1 MTLVNLTNHPQ
12 SEWSSAQHEWFD
24 ARYNR
29 LIDLPFPPIHPES
42 TSKEVC
48 ELAESILPMI
58 LAHAPC
64 HLLVMG
70 EYTFMVSMIRLAQ
83 AVGLHVIATTSRR
96 NVEIL
101 DDGRM
106 IRRFEFVGTRE
117 FQPHCN
123 DR

>member
-1 MTLVNLTNHPQ
+1 MNLVNLTNHPQ
-12 SEWSSAQHEWFD
+12 SEWSSAQREWFD

-42 TSKEVC
+42 TSREVF
-48 ELAESILPMI
+48 ELAESIMPMV
-58 LAHAPC
+58 LAFAPC

-70 EYTFMVSMIRLAQ
+70 ESTFMVAMVRLAQ
-83 AVGLHVIATTSRR
+83 CAGLRVIATTSRR
-96 NVEIL
+96 NVELL

-117 FQPHCN
+117 FQPLCN